1 MQVVKCYPIPY
12 STQNEAM
19 FEELREYGFMFT
31 IEPVDELHFELY
43 VMEKPVNLEALENI
57 MRWYV

>member
-1 MQVVKCYPIPY
+1 MQVVKCYPVPY
-12 STQNEAM
+12 STQNETM

-31 IEPVDELHFELY
+31 IEPVDDHYFELY
-43 VMEKPVNLEALENI
+43 VMEKPVNLEAFENI